1 MMYSYKHI
9 LTSKSLLVFQGF
21 FQGVITRS
29 YFNSELARFTL
40 YFVYLAIGE
49 FVTIYICTVGFIYT
63 GEHIAGKIREQYLA
77 AILRQNVA
85 FFDKLGAGEITTR
98 ITADTNLVQ
107 DGISEKIALT
117 LTALSTFVTAFVIS
131 FIKYWKLTLI
141 LSSTVFAIVSVMAA
155 GSTFIIKYNKQ
166 SLESYA
172 LGGTVAEEVISSIR
186 NATAFGTQAKLAR
199 QYDLHLAEAE
209 VWGKKLKVVLA
220 LMIR

>member
-1 MMYSYKHI
+1 M
-9 LTSKSLLVFQGF
+9 
-21 FQGVITRS
+21 
-29 YFNSELARFTL
+29 
-40 YFVYLAIGE
+40 
-49 FVTIYICTVGFIYT
+49 
-63 GEHIAGKIREQYLA
+63 
-77 AILRQNVA
+77 
-85 FFDKLGAGEITTR
+85 TTR

-117 LTALSTFVTAFVIS
+117 LTAISTFVTAFVIS

-209 VWGKKLKVVLA
+209 IWGKKLKVVLA